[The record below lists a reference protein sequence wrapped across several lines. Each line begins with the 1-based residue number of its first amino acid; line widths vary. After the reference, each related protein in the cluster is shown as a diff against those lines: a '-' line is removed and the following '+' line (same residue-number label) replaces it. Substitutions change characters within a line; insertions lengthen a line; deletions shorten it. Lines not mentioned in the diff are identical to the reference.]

1 MAFTYSASINAHFV
15 VACLIISNTD
25 IPPSMTHG
33 NIQSSPPEMSKLRA
47 LLFLLSMLYFTII
60 NFICRLVSVFIKKR
74 VVPKTEDRLLLM
86 SATKAAKMIRERKI
100 TSIEL
105 IEAYINRI
113 EQVNGAINAI
123 AEDNFADARQKA
135 YEADAILESIER
147 EGEEYTKLIAAK
159 PLLGVPFTV
168 KDCIEAAG
176 LRCTVGLA
184 SRKDVKAVEDA
195 TVIRRIKNAGAI
207 LLAVTNVPEVCMWW
221 ESSNTI
227 YGRVSNPYDTRRT
240 AGGSS
245 GGEGALISAC
255 GSVIGLASDIGG
267 SIRMPSF
274 FNGVFGFKPTPGVVP
289 LSGHQPQV
297 EGYMTEMLRIGPICR
312 YAEDLELI
320 LKVSAVYVSWNIQLA
335 VEHFERKYDLC
346 AIRLDLPFVHKALDF
361 YFASMEVP
369 GVAPP
374 IHAMTE
380 LDSDVDCAF
389 ELAKFVLGLSSHT
402 LAAITMAV
410 FENRTLF
417 SEERK
422 RTSDVDCAFELAKFV
437 LGLSSHTL
445 AAITMAVFENRTLFS
460 EERKRTQLY
469 IMTSGIF
476 SFFQIIAQRD
486 RLHRELNEL
495 LQANGILL
503 FPSFPTLVPFHNQP
517 LLTPF
522 NFAYTSLWNALA
534 LPVVQ
539 CPLGLSRHSLPIG
552 VQVIGAPASDRL
564 LIAVA
569 RDLEQAFGGWKPLI
583 DR

>member
-1 MAFTYSASINAHFV
+1 MTY
-15 VACLIISNTD
+15 
-25 IPPSMTHG
+25 G
-33 NIQSSPPEMSKLRA
+33 NIRSSPPEMSIFRA
-47 LLFLLSMLYFTII
+47 LLFLFSMLYFTVI
-60 NFICRLVSVFIKKR
+60 NFIWRLLSVFIKRR

-113 EQVNGAINAI
+113 EEVNGAINAI
-123 AEDNFADARQKA
+123 AEDNFTDARQRA
-135 YEADAILESIER
+135 HEADAILESIER

-176 LRCTVGLA
+176 LKCTIGLA
-184 SRKDVKAVEDA
+184 TRRDVKAVEDA
-195 TVIRRIKNAGAI
+195 TVIRRMKNAGAI

-227 YGRVSNPYDTRRT
+227 YGRVSNPYDARRT

-255 GSVIGLASDIGG
+255 GSVTGLGSDIGG

-274 FNGVFGFKPTPGVVP
+274 FNGVFGLKPTPGVVP
-289 LSGHQPQV
+289 LSGHHPQV

-312 YAEDLELI
+312 YAEDLELL
-320 LKVSAVYVSWNIQLA
+320 LKVLAADDSINLLQLDKPVNLHSIRVFYMSGLKTPFVEALSSECHNALKMA

-369 GVAPP
+369 GVTPLV
-374 IHAMTE
+374 HAMTE

-410 FENRTLF
+410 FENRALF
-417 SEERK
+417 REERK
-422 RTSDVDCAFELAKFV
+422 RT
-437 LGLSSHTL
+437 
-445 AAITMAVFENRTLFS
+445 
-460 EERKRTQLY
+460 
-469 IMTSGIF
+469 
-476 SFFQIIAQRD
+476 IIAQRD
-486 RLHRELNEL
+486 RLHRELSEL

-522 NFAYTSLWNALA
+522 NFAYTGLWNALA